1 MKSIIIDDWTPP
13 QQINMTEARV
23 CLACQVLTDR
33 TACPSCGRGTRQAPW
48 RTYPQVEA
56 VLTKF
61 MGGKRG
67 EQQ

>member
-1 MKSIIIDDWTPP
+1 MMGIFTTEFRPP
-13 QQINMTEARV
+13 QELPMNEARV